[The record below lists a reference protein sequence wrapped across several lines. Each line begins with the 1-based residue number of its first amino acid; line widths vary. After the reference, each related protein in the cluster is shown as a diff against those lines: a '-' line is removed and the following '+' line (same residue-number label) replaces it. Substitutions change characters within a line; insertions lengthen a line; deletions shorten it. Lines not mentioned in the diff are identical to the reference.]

1 MTQHTLRVLTKR
13 TQEQM
18 KGLHTGIL
26 PLLTDIRSSFILQLA
41 ILKWLETRCTS
52 VAYQGFFEV
61 SIYQLYTVILTQE
74 STDLFNSKIWC
85 IASMKF
91 TLVPLHIRSVHQSHN
106 QPCQCKLRSMPV
118 LLHIPSCFF
127 IFFLNACYGSLTGII
142 CCAYFSGLLQ
152 PVEQGFSSNYLYTNK
167 NQEI

>member
-74 STDLFNSKIWC
+74 STDLFKSKIWC
-85 IASMKF
+85 IASINEIYASASSHQIS
-91 TLVPLHIRSVHQSHN
+91 TLVS
-106 QPCQCKLRSMPV
+106 QPTLPMQTEK
-118 LLHIPSCFF
+118 HACFTTYSQLF
-127 IFFLNACYGSLTGII
+127 FHFFLKC
-142 CCAYFSGLLQ
+142 LLWQ
-152 PVEQGFSSNYLYTNK
+152 FDWNNLLCLFQWALVASRTRIQLQLPLY
-167 NQEI
+167 